1 MGSEEITRNE
11 EICEEEKIFKHEV
24 NNKINNNDSDFNEIL
39 EEIQQNA
46 SVNNF
51 ENITNSFDNSKLLI
65 DEWKKRK
72 ETSQRLVNIAKS
84 QIKLRENK
92 TKKSLGEAILKERKM
107 ETRNEASLRIRK
119 DIWGK
124 KK

>member
-1 MGSEEITRNE
+1 M
-11 EICEEEKIFKHEV
+11 EEK
-24 NNKINNNDSDFNEIL
+24 
-39 EEIQQNA
+39 
-46 SVNNF
+46 
-51 ENITNSFDNSKLLI
+51 
-65 DEWKKRK
+65 K

-107 ETRNEASLRIRK
+107 ETMNEASLHIRK